1 MAGSERTDQLVFNL
15 SLFERA
21 IKEKKIVGCRAIK
34 ALRELKTVISLNAL
48 NGKAEPFKVFK
59 HMNEKLRRGIGAVLF
74 KGFKITIPRKFI
86 DSGN

>member
-1 MAGSERTDQLVFNL
+1 MRDL

-21 IKEKKIVGCRAIK
+21 LKERKIVRCRTAE
-34 ALRELKTVISLNAL
+34 AFGELKTVVGLNAFD
-48 NGKAEPFKVFK
+48 GKAEPFKVFK